1 MKSICWCEVKE
12 SPGKMNPSFGLKTNM
27 GVVKKYYFWVKNSH
41 NFREYILQK
50 TIALKIGYEIRT
62 FSHYARF
69 L

>member
-41 NFREYILQK
+41 NLREYILQK
-50 TIALKIGYEIRT
+50 RL
-62 FSHYARF
+62 
-69 L
+69 